1 MARNFGRG
9 RRNKLRFSAR
19 ETKTEMETGIKIKRR
34 GRSFGRNK
42 MISSTLRTREGIDA
56 ALRLKYLSLQLAR
69 LEHGLAKRGFVGVPL
84 LREGHPENLS
94 KCKVSSKKTIRSWD
108 NPK

>member
-1 MARNFGRG
+1 
-9 RRNKLRFSAR
+9 
-19 ETKTEMETGIKIKRR
+19 
-34 GRSFGRNK
+34 

-56 ALRLKYLSLQLAR
+56 ALRLKYLFLQLAR

>member
-1 MARNFGRG
+1 MARNFGGG

-69 LEHGLAKRGFVGVPL
+69 LEHGLAKRFVGVPL

-94 KCKVSSKKTIRSWD
+94 KCKVSSKKTIR
-108 NPK
+108 